1 MRPFLPRIIPR
12 ATTVGLAL
20 TALLVFTNAVVSERN
35 IQRLVTNEHRVID
48 TQFLLTTLE
57 TVLSSMTQAETA
69 ERGFLITDDADYL
82 QTYRKAVERT
92 GKTLDQ
98 LTKLMA
104 GDARQQERVATLRQ
118 HVDARFD
125 ELRRAIAAQQTEGF
139 TAAKLSVATNRGR
152 QLMNEMRQLVG
163 EMKEEEQVS

>member
-1 MRPFLPRIIPR
+1 MRLSNSRFIPR
-12 ATTVGLAL
+12 ATTIGLVL
-20 TALLVFTNAVVSERN
+20 TALLVFANAVVSEWN
-35 IQRLVTNEHRVID
+35 IERLLRNEHRVID

-69 ERGFLITDDADYL
+69 ERGFLITDDPDYL

-92 GKTLDQ
+92 GETLDQ

-125 ELRRAIAAQQTEGF
+125 ELR
-139 TAAKLSVATNRGR
+139 
-152 QLMNEMRQLVG
+152 
-163 EMKEEEQVS
+163 